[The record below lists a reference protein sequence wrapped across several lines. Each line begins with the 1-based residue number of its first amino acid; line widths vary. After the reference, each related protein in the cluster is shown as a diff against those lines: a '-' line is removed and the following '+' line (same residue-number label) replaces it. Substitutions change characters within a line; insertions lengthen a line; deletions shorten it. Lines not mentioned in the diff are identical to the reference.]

1 MTSESVYLKPDVV
14 SEPLF
19 NQWYAWPYLIS
30 PVTSAI
36 YVANSHLKIMR
47 SFVASPQVHVA
58 ALKNAAM
65 LGGPFINY
73 DAARAGEISELI
85 NKTVK
90 EQGPM
95 LELAEAIKS
104 LDEMLQNEAV
114 GHSLEPLYEKVP
126 EPLKGYVELV
136 YDMHNRP
143 SFRLIEGLL
152 YKSRYYNTDSQSIAL
167 YVAHEESRT
176 FALSSPKL
184 AGAEQLHIPLP
195 FNSAAYDELFS
206 MRHTPQPL
214 SHIKSLL
221 GVADEDDELFASFFT
236 TKMPR
241 AGDDYAGDGVRIR
254 YFGHACLLVESDD
267 VSILV
272 DPVISY
278 QSDEGMFRY
287 TYDDLPAKIDYVLIT
302 HNHQDHCIF
311 EVLLQLRHKIRHI
324 VVPKS
329 NGEGLLDPSLKL
341 VLKNIGFASVHEIDE
356 LEEITVAGGSITGL
370 PFLGEHGDLNI
381 RSKGAY
387 VIKLRG
393 RSIMCAADSNNIEP
407 RLYDHIHRCV
417 GDVDVLFLGMEC
429 DGAPL
434 SWLYGPLLTRPLA
447 RKLDQSRRLDGSNCE
462 KGLNIVST
470 LNPRHVYIYA
480 MGQEPWL
487 TFLTSIQYTDES
499 RPIVESDKLVEQ
511 CRRRDIETE
520 RLFGQKEIFLP
531 PAN

>member
-1 MTSESVYLKPDVV
+1 MTSESVYLKSDVV
-14 SEPLF
+14 AEPLF

-30 PVTSAI
+30 PATSAI

-73 DAARAGEISELI
+73 DAGRAVEIGELI
-85 NKTVK
+85 SKTVK
-90 EQGPM
+90 EQAPM

-114 GHSLEPLYEKVP
+114 GQSLEPLYEKVP
-126 EPLKGYVELV
+126 EALKGYVELV

-152 YKSRYYNTDSQSIAL
+152 YKSPYYNTASQSVAL
-167 YVAHEESRT
+167 YASHEESRT

-184 AGAEQLHIPLP
+184 ASEELLQLPLA
-195 FNSAAYDELFS
+195 FNSPALDELFS

-214 SHIKSLL
+214 ARIKSLL
-221 GVADEDDELFASFFT
+221 GVQDPDDELFASFFT
-236 TKMPR
+236 TNSPR
-241 AGDDYAGDGVRIR
+241 TGDAYTGDGVRIR
-254 YFGHACLLVESDD
+254 YFGHACLLIESEG

-278 QSDEGMFRY
+278 QCDEGVCRY
-287 TYDDLPAKIDYVLIT
+287 TYDDLPETIDYVIIT

-311 EVLLQLRHKIRHI
+311 EVLLQLRHKVKHFI
-324 VVPKS
+324 VPKS

-341 VLKNIGFASVHEIDE
+341 ILKNIGFGSVQEIDE
-356 LEEITVAGGSITGL
+356 LEEIPVAGGSITGL

-407 RLYDHIHRCV
+407 RLYEHIHRCV
-417 GDVDVLFLGMEC
+417 GDMDVLFLGMEC

-462 KGLNIVST
+462 KGLKIVST
-470 LNPRHVYIYA
+470 LNPRQVYIYA

-499 RPIVESDKLVEQ
+499 RPIVESDKLVAQ
-511 CRRRDIETE
+511 CRRLDIETE

-531 PAN
+531 PAD